1 MIVKD
6 DSAADFVDSVD
17 DIISKS
23 GVVLDSMPLESANQ
37 LRALVGCFILC
48 GLVIRWLS
56 PVGGKLH
63 A

>member
-6 DSAADFVDSVD
+6 DSAADFVDMVD
-17 DIISKS
+17 DVLSKS
-23 GVVLDSMPLESANQ
+23 GFALDSMPLESANQ
-37 LRALVGCFILC
+37 LRALVGCFMLC
-48 GLVIRWLS
+48 GLAIRLLS